1 MVMIISLSLY
11 FSSLLPLPAFSLPK
25 SILLR
30 GHSPLITVLV
40 RVLQKEKK
48 TELTGYLV
56 KGFIIRN
63 LLTWLWRLRR
73 PPDLQWEG
81 LITRLVNDGSSSL
94 SVESQEKKNSPKG
107 QGKQNCLVWQQI
119 SRVQHCFVLFR
130 LLLVGWSP
138 LTLGKAICFMHS
150 INTNIKLIQKHPPRL
165 NTLTDTPKTVF
176 KYLLTTWPC

>member
-1 MVMIISLSLY
+1 MKSILEFLMKHPEMVMIISLSLY
-11 FSSLLPLPAFSLPK
+11 FLSLLPLPAFSLPK

-40 RVLQKEKK
+40 RVLQKKP
-48 TELTGYLV
+48 ELTGYLV

-94 SVESQEKKNSPKG
+94 SVESQGKKKKKLSKG
-107 QGKQNCLVWQQI
+107 SGENRTVWYD
-119 SRVQHCFVLFR
+119 SKSLESNTVLFSS
-130 LLLVGWSP
+130 G
-138 LTLGKAICFMHS
+138 F
-150 INTNIKLIQKHPPRL
+150 
-165 NTLTDTPKTVF
+165 
-176 KYLLTTWPC
+176 Y